1 MMKALISLRPLLW
14 FDAATCV
21 TMGALLAAAASPL
34 SSLLGLPSVLL
45 QSCAVL
51 LVVFAGFV
59 AFIATRGN
67 PAGGTKLIAAANIAW
82 VVASFVLLAG
92 PWLTP
97 TLLGTAFIA
106 VQALA
111 VAAIAALELAAVRA
125 VPASA

>member
-14 FDAATCV
+14 FDAATCDA
-21 TMGALLAAAASPL
+21 MGALLAAAASPL
-34 SSLLGLPSVLL
+34 SGLLGLPSVLL

-59 AFIATRGN
+59 AFIATRAN
-67 PAGGTKLIAAANIAW
+67 PIGGTRLIAVGNIAW
-82 VVASFVLLAG
+82 VAASLALLAG
-92 PWLTP
+92 PWLSP